1 MKYLGLTLLSLQ
13 GALSWSLWSYVKQA
27 EYERLGLPVITT
39 PSPRKDTTT
48 SKLRALYFL
57 SNLNIESS
65 RFYFKIKFW
74 KKFVVLIYNY
84 LVEPCLGGQEQQMCE
99 LQCFNE
105 FKDCKKDCLDDSSC
119 TQKCVKKYTDCE
131 AGVG

>member
-57 SNLNIESS
+57 SNLNIESITS
-65 RFYFKIKFW
+65 TSKSN
-74 KKFVVLIYNY
+74 FVKSL
-84 LVEPCLGGQEQQMCE
+84 
-99 LQCFNE
+99 
-105 FKDCKKDCLDDSSC
+105 SC
-119 TQKCVKKYTDCE
+119 SYITI
-131 AGVG
+131 